1 MADPTRLTEM
11 NYPSLLTA
19 DDLLRLRTPDKR
31 TELIE
36 GRLVVRELAGFRHG
50 QVAAALGAEIAN
62 FVHSYDLGHVLAA
75 ETGFQLT
82 SNPDTVRAPDVA
94 FVRKGRVSDPL
105 PEGYPA
111 LAPDLAVE
119 VLGPDDRP
127 GEVLAKVGA
136 WLRAGTRLVWV
147 VDPDRRQARVYRED
161 GSELIV
167 REMEA
172 LEGEDVLPEFECLL
186 ADVLQ

>member
-1 MADPTRLTEM
+1 MSDPA
-11 NYPSLLTA
+11 LLTA

-36 GRLVVRELAGFRHG
+36 GRLVMRELAGLRHG

-62 FVHSYDLGHVLAA
+62 FVHSYGLGHVLGHVLAA

-94 FVRKGRVSDPL
+94 FVRKDRIPDPL
-105 PEGYPA
+105 PYGYPA
-111 LAPDLAVE
+111 LSPDLAVE

-127 GEVLAKVGA
+127 GEVLAKVGT
-136 WLRAGTRLVWV
+136 WLRAGTPLVWV

-161 GSELIV
+161 GSESIV

-172 LEGEDVLPEFECLL
+172 LEGEEVLPGFECLL